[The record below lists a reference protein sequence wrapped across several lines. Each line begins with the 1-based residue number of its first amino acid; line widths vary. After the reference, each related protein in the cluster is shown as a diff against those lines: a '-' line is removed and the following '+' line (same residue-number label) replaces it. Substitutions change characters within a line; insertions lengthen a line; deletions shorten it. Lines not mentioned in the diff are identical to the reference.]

1 MTKTAQMIAQQHK
14 DTVAACE
21 AAEAIAIAKDQVW
34 DGEGYTKYT
43 FDDNSVL
50 IQSGTTQY
58 AMDAD
63 DADSI
68 KGYAD
73 WLDYEARTAED
84 SEIKRLLE
92 AVEDEA

>member
-1 MTKTAQMIAQQHK
+1 MIAQQHK

-34 DGEGYTKYT
+34 DGEG
-43 FDDNSVL
+43 
-50 IQSGTTQY
+50 TTQY

-73 WLDYEARTAED
+73 WLDDEARSAEA
-84 SEIKRLLE
+84 SEIERLLE
-92 AVEDEA
+92 SVEEE

>member
-1 MTKTAQMIAQQHK
+1 MHHHHHHIAQQHK

-73 WLDYEARTAED
+73 WLDDEARSAEA
-84 SEIKRLLE
+84 SEIERLLE
-92 AVEDEA
+92 SVEEE